1 MDKKTRKI
9 ILILILA
16 FFMLLL
22 MNAKTYAAT
31 FSVNKSSVSITED
44 KSSTVTVNCGSLT
57 GRINVSS
64 SNSDVASVTPSSS
77 WVNKNSF
84 SITIKGKKAG
94 TATITV
100 EGEKLSDANGEL
112 WNDTKTIKVT
122 VKAKS
127 SSSSSGGSSSSS
139 GSSGSSSSSSKSSN
153 ANLSM
158 LGVTP
163 SKYDFSGFNSST
175 TTYNVTVPSDVN
187 SLSVYATTASS
198 KAKYSVSGNTNLKA
212 GTNLIKVKVTAE
224 DGTTKTYT
232 IRVTKEA
239 TEEEVTPN
247 IVEDEDEENT
257 DEESSGIGLESLEI
271 DGYELDKEFST
282 NVYDYYVVLGDKRFD
297 SLDEL
302 KELIKS
308 VVNYEGAKA
317 TVTVN
322 EGTEDDDFIYE
333 VLITVA
339 DDDKEYSTYSIR
351 FIESEED
358 IPEAVEEVVYPEEEE
373 ARARAEA
380 SDEDLLFGFDR
391 EEMQKYILLGSV
403 GLILGIAIVLGIIAY
418 QKSKR
423 LREYEENFGD
433 RFIKTDDQD
442 DDINDNQYNPYKS
455 EDNLNQEEN
464 LDNSSTEEN
473 NNLEDNSDTENNTN
487 MNDIDRSKYE
497 PIYRNPRGG
506 SRRGGRHF

>member
-1 MDKKTRKI
+1 MKKINKI
-9 ILILILA
+9 FYILTLMIAFMLILQV
-16 FFMLLL
+16 
-22 MNAKTYAAT
+22 KSYAG
-31 FSVNKSSVSITED
+31 SISISTS
-44 KSSTVTVNCGSLT
+44 KSTVSSGEAFKVTVKVDGAS
-57 GRINVSS
+57 NV
-64 SNSDVASVTPSSS
+64 
-77 WVNKNSF
+77 
-84 SITIKGKKAG
+84 
-94 TATITV
+94 
-100 EGEKLSDANGEL
+100 
-112 WNDTKTIKVT
+112 TIKVT
-122 VKAKS
+122 NGTGSTTTFIDNTSYSFNCTAGKSGSVTIKASGNVADYDEETEEQKYASKTVKIK

-433 RFIKTDDQD
+433 TFIKTDDQD

>member
-1 MDKKTRKI
+1 MKKINKI
-9 ILILILA
+9 FYILTLMIAFMLILQV
-16 FFMLLL
+16 
-22 MNAKTYAAT
+22 KSYAG
-31 FSVNKSSVSITED
+31 SISISTS
-44 KSSTVTVNCGSLT
+44 KSTVSSGEAFKVTVKVDGAS
-57 GRINVSS
+57 NV
-64 SNSDVASVTPSSS
+64 
-77 WVNKNSF
+77 
-84 SITIKGKKAG
+84 
-94 TATITV
+94 
-100 EGEKLSDANGEL
+100 
-112 WNDTKTIKVT
+112 TIKVT
-122 VKAKS
+122 NGTGSTTTFIDNTSYSFNCTAGKSGSVTIKASGNVADYDEETEEQKSASKTVKIK

-247 IVEDEDEENT
+247 IVEDENEENT

>member
-1 MDKKTRKI
+1 MKKINKI
-9 ILILILA
+9 FYILTLMIAFMLILQV
-16 FFMLLL
+16 
-22 MNAKTYAAT
+22 KSYAG
-31 FSVNKSSVSITED
+31 SISISTS
-44 KSSTVTVNCGSLT
+44 KSTVSSGEAFKVTVKVDGAS
-57 GRINVSS
+57 NV
-64 SNSDVASVTPSSS
+64 
-77 WVNKNSF
+77 
-84 SITIKGKKAG
+84 
-94 TATITV
+94 
-100 EGEKLSDANGEL
+100 
-112 WNDTKTIKVT
+112 TIKVT
-122 VKAKS
+122 NGTGSTTTFIDNTSYSFNCTAGKSGSVTIKASGNVADYDEETEEQKSASKTVKIK

-302 KELIKS
+302 KKLIKS